1 MVKWQDAGG
10 GGTSILA
17 EGQVRQAVL
26 WAAICAVVCV
36 VLLLMVDRWSWGGR
50 PRRWWCYGQRN

>member
-26 WAAICAVVCV
+26 WAAICAVACV
-36 VLLLMVDRWSWGGR
+36 VLLLMVDRW
-50 PRRWWCYGQRN
+50 